1 MALATSCPRCQT
13 SFRVVPDQLKIRRGL
28 VRCGACQH
36 VFSGIDSLRY
46 IDEPSLPSPA
56 HDRTAAS
63 ALEISR
69 LIAAETSQPPAIGPP
84 AADSLE
90 QRNRAP
96 GHVQAEPSETM
107 AFDSMAA
114 SAAPDTPPQPQAGPV

>member
-46 IDEPSLPSPA
+46 IDEPSRRARRPTELPPVPLKSP
-56 HDRTAAS
+56 
-63 ALEISR
+63 
-69 LIAAETSQPPAIGPP
+69 G
-84 AADSLE
+84 
-90 QRNRAP
+90 
-96 GHVQAEPSETM
+96 
-107 AFDSMAA
+107 
-114 SAAPDTPPQPQAGPV
+114 